1 MLTMII
7 AMMLAGADAAPAAA
21 TTPDQTDQIIKAV
34 MAQVR
39 AGQNDVALAALDPLA
54 AEVNARRAKFKGAAY
69 CPQSQADG
77 LLFLMRAAKN
87 GPSAILI
94 PSSDC
99 SVLFMRAYVLE
110 NLHRLPEAVAQLRAL
125 IDLEPDFPHVWVEY
139 AAALRQ
145 TGDLKTALATY
156 RHAANLAAT
165 RKNYALDQAAAL
177 RGVGYVL
184 TEQND
189 LDGAEE
195 AYRQSLALAPGHQV
209 ALNEL
214 NYIAKLRATGTKT
227 QSQTMESNIDP
238 AKVPVNVAGQ

>member
-1 MLTMII
+1 
-7 AMMLAGADAAPAAA
+7 
-21 TTPDQTDQIIKAV
+21 
-34 MAQVR
+34 
-39 AGQNDVALAALDPLA
+39 
-54 AEVNARRAKFKGAAY
+54 
-69 CPQSQADG
+69 
-77 LLFLMRAAKN
+77 MRAAKN

-156 RHAANLAAT
+156 RHAADLAAT

-195 AYRQSLALAPGHQV
+195 AYRQSLALAPGHPV